1 MACTHPLILRS
12 ARESASRRTQNA
24 SSEMASRSSQSRM
37 CACPSAKAGATA
49 ESIDL
54 KRSGYSGERSA
65 GLEGSGEDL
74 LVDDVIAVR
83 RAVEHAQKV
92 AHRGDRPA
100 GRRPGAADQ
109 WRDRA
114 RRTG

>member
-1 MACTHPLILRS
+1 
-12 ARESASRRTQNA
+12 
-24 SSEMASRSSQSRM
+24 M
-37 CACPSAKAGATA
+37 CACPGAKAGATA

-83 RAVEHAQKV
+83 RAVEKI
-92 AHRGDRPA
+92 PA
-100 GRRPGAADQ
+100 GARHRVGQQQSFLIGRRVRGHRCLFPWLVGGKSIESNHARQRAD
-109 WRDRA
+109 RVR
-114 RRTG
+114 GGMLG